1 MHLGRAA
8 PAKETKTQSATP
20 SRPRRLAARKR
31 AAACSYRG
39 VAPRLHRATL
49 GPAQSSVRDSTVR
62 CTWGAPPRPKRPK
75 PSPRRPPGP
84 RRLAARKRAAACS
97 YRGVAPRLHRA
108 TLGPAQSSVRD
119 STVRCSWGA
128 PPRPKRPKPIPRRP
142 RTIRNLAPFTPF
154 GRQKTRFIPKR
165 RAIGSIP
172 DRAISAAGKALKTP
186 RKHPKPG
193 LSALKVPKNRVI
205 YAYRQSAPPRKNR
218 GLQPSP
224 ASD

>member
-1 MHLGRAA
+1 
-8 PAKETKTQSATP
+8 
-20 SRPRRLAARKR
+20 
-31 AAACSYRG
+31 
-39 VAPRLHRATL
+39 VPRLHRASL

-75 PSPRRPPGP
+75 PIPRRPPGP

-108 TLGPAQSSVRD
+108 TLGPAQSSVQD

-128 PPRPKRPKPIPRRP
+128 PPRPKRPKPSPRRP

-205 YAYRQSAPPRKNR
+205 YPYRQSAPPRKI
-218 GLQPSP
+218 GDCSP
-224 ASD
+224 ARLKIERPNANSD

>member
-20 SRPRRLAARKR
+20 SR
-31 AAACSYRG
+31 
-39 VAPRLHRATL
+39 
-49 GPAQSSVRDSTVR
+49 
-62 CTWGAPPRPKRPK
+62 
-75 PSPRRPPGP
+75 P